1 MSVEHCIK
9 AYKGEVWLSGCQYT
23 SYDEFE
29 KSKEVCFKKI
39 DEIKNKIRQICIC
52 TPKDVFP
59 SDSEGDTL
67 WKLNTEV
74 DELFDELNEY
84 EWEMCKINTIQ
95 TILDDWEY
103 TGKKDPKKNWTKINP
118 DLYEDLRKSMKKTIK
133 SIDGN
138 PQNILKPIS

>member
-138 PQNILKPIS
+138 PQNMLKPIS

>member
-1 MSVEHCIK
+1 MSVDHCIK
-9 AYKGEVWLSGCQYT
+9 AYKGEVWLPGCQYT
-23 SYDEFE
+23 SYGEFE
-29 KSKEVCFKKI
+29 RAKEECSNNI
-39 DEIKNKIRQICIC
+39 DRIKNKIRQICIC

-95 TILDDWEY
+95 TILDDLGIYWKE
-103 TGKKDPKKNWTKINP
+103 G
-118 DLYEDLRKSMKKTIK
+118 S
-133 SIDGN
+133 
-138 PQNILKPIS
+138 